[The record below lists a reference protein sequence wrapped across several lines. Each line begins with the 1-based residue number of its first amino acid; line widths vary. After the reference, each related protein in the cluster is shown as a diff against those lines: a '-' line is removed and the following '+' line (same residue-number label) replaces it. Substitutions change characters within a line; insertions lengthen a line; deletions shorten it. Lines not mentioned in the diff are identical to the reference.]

1 MNFASKFPD
10 ENPNPVMRLSCRGEL
25 LYANKASQSLLKRWQ
40 LESEHSIHGKALAVL
55 HDATNTQTPV
65 TADFKS
71 GRRVYTVTFTPI
83 ADCNYINVYALDTTD
98 KKKVEN
104 SLKLA
109 LREVNKLRNRL
120 QLENNYLQE
129 EIRREVGFDTIIG
142 NSNPQS
148 RLLHKIDQVADTD
161 ATVLITGETGTGKE
175 LIARRIHERS
185 QRKDLPLIKINCA
198 ALPHDLIESEL
209 FGHERGAFTG
219 ALQRKPGRFEIADG
233 GTLFLDEIGDIP
245 LESQAKL
252 LRALQEQEFERIGGT
267 RTIRVD
273 VRVIA
278 ATNRVLT
285 NTIASGEFREDLF
298 YRLNVFPIHSSPLR
312 ERSADIET
320 LAHHFLQKYR
330 KKIGRTVDTIEPA
343 VMKRLMDYHWP
354 GNVRELEN
362 IIERAVILSDGHRLQ
377 LDETFDLNSP
387 PLQDRLRTLGEVEQE
402 MIQVAL
408 EQCDWK
414 IEGPR
419 GAANRLAMAP
429 STLRERIRKYGVARH
444 RNESSQTMR

>member
-1 MNFASKFPD
+1 VNFASKFLD

-40 LESEHSIHGKALAVL
+40 LEPEHSIHGKALALL
-55 HDATNTQTPV
+55 HDVTNTQTPV

-98 KKKVEN
+98 KTKVEN
-104 SLKLA
+104 SLKFA

-148 RLLHKIDQVADTD
+148 RLLHKIEQVADTD

-185 QRKDLPLIKINCA
+185 QRKNLPLIKINCA

-252 LRALQEQEFERIGGT
+252 LRAL
-267 RTIRVD
+267 
-273 VRVIA
+273 
-278 ATNRVLT
+278 
-285 NTIASGEFREDLF
+285 
-298 YRLNVFPIHSSPLR
+298 
-312 ERSADIET
+312 
-320 LAHHFLQKYR
+320 
-330 KKIGRTVDTIEPA
+330 
-343 VMKRLMDYHWP
+343 
-354 GNVRELEN
+354 
-362 IIERAVILSDGHRLQ
+362 
-377 LDETFDLNSP
+377 
-387 PLQDRLRTLGEVEQE
+387 
-402 MIQVAL
+402 
-408 EQCDWK
+408 
-414 IEGPR
+414 
-419 GAANRLAMAP
+419 
-429 STLRERIRKYGVARH
+429 
-444 RNESSQTMR
+444 

>member
-1 MNFASKFPD
+1 VNFASKFPD
-10 ENPNPVMRLSCRGEL
+10 ENPNPVMRLSCGGEL

-40 LESEHSIHGKALAVL
+40 LVTGQCIHGKALTVL
-55 HDATNTQTPV
+55 HDAANTQTPV
-65 TADFKS
+65 TADFNS
-71 GRRVYTVTFTPI
+71 GRRIYTVTFTPI
-83 ADCNYINVYALDTTD
+83 ADCNCINVYALDITD

-109 LREVNKLRNRL
+109 LCEVNKLRNRL
-120 QLENNYLQE
+120 QLEDEYQQD
-129 EIRREVGFDTIIG
+129 EIRREVGFDTIVG
-142 NSNPQS
+142 DSNSQS

-185 QRKDLPLIKINCA
+185 RRKNLPLIKINCA

-219 ALQRKPGRFEIADG
+219 ALQRKPGRFEMADG

-245 LESQAKL
+245 LDSQAKL
-252 LRALQEQEFERIGGT
+252 LRALQEQEFERVGGT
-267 RTIRVD
+267 RTIKVD

-278 ATNRVLT
+278 ATNRVLS

-320 LAHHFLQKYR
+320 LAHHFLHKYR
-330 KKIGRTVDTIEPA
+330 SKIGRRVNTIEPA
-343 VMKRLMDYHWP
+343 VMKRLKDYHWP

-362 IIERAVILSDGHRLQ
+362 IIERAVILSEGHRLQ
-377 LDETFDLNSP
+377 LDETFDLNYP
-387 PLQDRLRTLGEVEQE
+387 PLQDRMKTLGEVERE
-402 MIQVAL
+402 MIQAAL

-414 IEGPR
+414 VEGPR
-419 GAANRLAMAP
+419 GAASRLAMAP
-429 STLRERIRKYGVARH
+429 STLRERIRKYGMARH
-444 RNESSQTMR
+444 RNDSASAMR

>member
-1 MNFASKFPD
+1 MNFESKFPD
-10 ENPNPVMRLSCRGEL
+10 ENPNPVMRLSSRGEL
-25 LYANKASQSLLKRWQ
+25 LYANKASQSLLRRWQ
-40 LESEHSIHGKALAVL
+40 LETGQCIHGKALTVL
-55 HDATNTQTPV
+55 HDVTNRQAPV
-65 TADFKS
+65 TADFRS
-71 GRRVYTVTFTPI
+71 GNRLYTVTFTPI
-83 ADCNYINVYALDTTD
+83 ADCNCVNVYALDNTD

-109 LREVNKLRNRL
+109 LREVRKLRNRL
-120 QLENNYLQE
+120 QLENEYLQD

-185 QRKDLPLIKINCA
+185 RRKHLPLIKINCA

-219 ALQRKPGRFEIADG
+219 ALRRKQGRFEIADG

-245 LESQAKL
+245 LDSQAKL
-252 LRALQEQEFERIGGT
+252 LRALQEQEFERVGGT
-267 RTIRVD
+267 RTIKVD

-320 LAHHFLQKYR
+320 LARHFLHKYR
-330 KKIGRTVDTIEPA
+330 IKIGRSVYTIEPA
-343 VMKRLMDYHWP
+343 VMKRLKDYHWP

-362 IIERAVILSDGHRLQ
+362 IIERAVILSEGQRLQ

-387 PLQDRLRTLGEVEQE
+387 PLQGRLKTLGEVERE
-402 MIQVAL
+402 MIQAAL

-429 STLRERIRKYGVARH
+429 STLRERIRKYGMAR
-444 RNESSQTMR
+444 RQNGSSSAMH

>member
-1 MNFASKFPD
+1 VNCEEEFPD
-10 ENPNPVMRLSCRGEL
+10 ENPNPVMRLSSRGEL
-25 LYANKASQSLLKRWQ
+25 LYANNASKSLLKRWHLVTGQ
-40 LESEHSIHGKALAVL
+40 TINGKALNVL
-55 HDATNTQTPV
+55 HDVAHSRNPV

-71 GRRVYTVTFTPI
+71 GNRIYTVTFTPM
-83 ADCNYINVYALDTTD
+83 ADFKYVNVYALDITD

-120 QLENNYLQE
+120 QRENEYLQD
-129 EIRREVGFDTIIG
+129 EIRCEVGFDGIIG

-175 LIARRIHERS
+175 LIARAIHESSR
-185 QRKDLPLIKINCA
+185 RKHLPLIKINCA

-219 ALQRKPGRFEIADG
+219 ALRRKQGRFEIADG

-245 LESQAKL
+245 LDSQAKL
-252 LRALQEQEFERIGGT
+252 LRALQEQEFERVGGT
-267 RTIRVD
+267 RTIKVD

-298 YRLNVFPIHSSPLR
+298 YRLNVFPIHSPPLR
-312 ERSADIET
+312 ERSADINI
-320 LAHHFLQKYR
+320 LAHHFLHKYR
-330 KKIGRTVDTIEPA
+330 SKIGRIVDTIEPA
-343 VMKRLMDYHWP
+343 VMKRLKDYHWP

-362 IIERAVILSDGHRLQ
+362 IIERAVILSEGHRLQ
-377 LDETFDLNSP
+377 LDETFDLTP
-387 PLQDRLRTLGEVEQE
+387 RPLLDQLKTLGEVERE
-402 MIQVAL
+402 MIQAAL

-414 IEGPR
+414 IEGPG
-419 GAANRLAMAP
+419 GAASRLAMAP
-429 STLRERIRKYGVARH
+429 STLRERIRKYEMARH
-444 RNESSQTMR
+444 QDSSSSAML